1 MFEALIAISIYL
13 SFIDI
18 QKHLITNRAL
28 LFAGFIFL
36 TISAAT
42 NSPVNP
48 FTGLIVV
55 LLAPVILKFGIGAG
69 DIKLLVVLSIF
80 FIPLSWQFVTR
91 FFLAFSLISSAFLA
105 RQLVKSR
112 SLAGSLAL
120 APAICGAVIWCA
132 R

>member
-28 LFAGFIFL
+28 VLAGYIFL
-36 TISAAT
+36 SISAAT

-80 FIPLSWQFVTR
+80 FIPLSWQFVAR
-91 FFLAFSLISSAFLA
+91 FLLAFSLISSAFLA
-105 RQLVKSR
+105 QQLVKSR